1 MLMDKKPNSIIHL
14 ISGLLAVLSLAV
26 TTACSTQP
34 EKPAELPPEPKQEQV
49 LIPAPEPAPEPV
61 VLRPDYPERYVVVK
75 GDTLWDISARFLR
88 DPWYWPELWQNNPQV
103 ENPHLIYPGDVLT
116 MYFIDGKP
124 VLHIDRG
131 EPTEGARYPVVALS
145 PRIREESLG
154 KAIPT
159 IPLDAIAQFLTRPR
173 VVTKEELE
181 KAPYIVATSDEHLI
195 ATVGANI
202 YARRINPEEA
212 TEYAVIKPDR
222 TFTSKAGE
230 VLGYE
235 TVYLADATLLKEGDP
250 ATLRVTD
257 ATREVFQ
264 GNRLFPIDDRFMQN
278 FQPHAPKDEVQGDIV
293 AVVGGVSRVG
303 QFQMV
308 VVDMGRQEG
317 MNPGTVLAIKQAGG
331 VVRDVLTNEKVT
343 LPDERAGIAMV
354 FRVFERV
361 SYALVM
367 NATRSI
373 KQWDKVTN
381 P

>member
-1 MLMDKKPNSIIHL
+1 MDNKPHSIIHL
-14 ISGLLAVLSLAV
+14 ISGSMAVLVIAV
-26 TTACSTQP
+26 TTACSTPP
-34 EKPAELPPEPKQEQV
+34 EKPATPPPEPQQEQA
-49 LIPAPEPAPEPV
+49 LISAPEPAPEPV

-103 ENPHLIYPGDVLT
+103 ANPHLIYPGDVLT

-124 VLHIDRG
+124 VLHVDRAQ
-131 EPTEGARYPVVALS
+131 PTDISRYPVVELS

-173 VVTKEELE
+173 VVTKEELDA
-181 KAPYIVATSDEHLI
+181 APYIVATSDEHLI
-195 ATVGANI
+195 ATLGANI
-202 YARRINPEEA
+202 YARRVDPSVA
-212 TEYAVIKPDR
+212 TEYAIVKPDR
-222 TFTSKAGE
+222 TFTNKAGE

-235 TVYLADATLLKEGDP
+235 TIYLADATLLKEGDP
-250 ATLRVTD
+250 ATLRITD

-264 GNRLFPIDDRFMQN
+264 GARLFPIDERFMQN
-278 FQPHAPKDEVQGDIV
+278 FQPHAPRQDINGQII
-293 AVVGGVSRVG
+293 AVVGGVTRVG
-303 QFQMV
+303 QFQMIV
-308 VVDMGRQEG
+308 IDQGRQEG
-317 MNPGTVLAIKQAGG
+317 MDPGTVLAINQAGDT
-331 VVRDVLTNEKVT
+331 VRDVITNEPVT
-343 LPDERAGIAMV
+343 LPDERAGVAMV

-373 KQWDKVTN
+373 QQWDKVTN